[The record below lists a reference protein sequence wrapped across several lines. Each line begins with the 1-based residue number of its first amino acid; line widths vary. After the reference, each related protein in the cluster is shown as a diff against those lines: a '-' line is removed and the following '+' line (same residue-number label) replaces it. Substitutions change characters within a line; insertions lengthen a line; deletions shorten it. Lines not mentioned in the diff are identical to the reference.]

1 MSDTG
6 NLELLLQH
14 MSESYPTLYNIT
26 EPTVIGV
33 PAWETRDVWGAVF
46 RVHPGGQ
53 LVFELGQ
60 GAQIDGIVNVDCV
73 IGSGEGPAPPSNRLV
88 TNPVRIAAARDA
100 KFEGFRIRNAL
111 GWGLTVSG
119 HVIGAN
125 LGRIVVEDCGVGY
138 QASLPHYGGVLPAVG
153 IVGHTAGGPQE
164 RTEIAGP
171 ALPQDESIVQ
181 LGERFH
187 VVTSPGHVYPL
198 VSAFEGEILPV
209 RHWTGGGVRVLGR
222 NTAGLVIESLS
233 ATRCAIGLH
242 DSALYGVR
250 VRNMIT
256 EGSGIGWVLGLEEPD
271 AAPNGSVIGDWHPEV
286 LHRAGVVIPL
296 ASRAWIER
304 SVVPLSRAGTIPN
317 TPSPLFPD
325 PRRVEHLVPLGSTWP
340 WPLRSPEG
348 A

>member
-1 MSDTG
+1 MSAD
-6 NLELLLQH
+6 LQALIH
-14 MSESYPTLYNIT
+14 DMGESILTVFDVT
-26 EPTVIGV
+26 EPTTLAV

-60 GAQIDGIVNVDCV
+60 GAEITGLVNVDCV
-73 IGSGEGPAPPSNRLV
+73 IGTGEGPAPPSNRLV

-100 KFEGFRIRNAL
+100 RFDGFRIRNAL
-111 GWGLTVSG
+111 GWGLTVDG

-125 LGRIVVEDCGVGY
+125 LGRIIVEDCGVGY
-138 QASLPHYGGVLPAVG
+138 LAQLPHYGGVIPAVG
-153 IVGHTAGGPQE
+153 VVGHTAGGPQE

-171 ALPQDESIVQ
+171 VLPQDESIVQ

-187 VVTSPGHVYPL
+187 VVTSAGHVYPKVAL
-198 VSAFEGEILPV
+198 GEGGLLTG
-209 RHWTGGGVRVLGR
+209 RHWTGGGVRVFGR

-233 ATRCAIGLH
+233 AARCAIGLH

-250 VRNMIT
+250 VRSMVT
-256 EGSGIGWVLGLEEPD
+256 EACGIGWVLGLEEPD
-271 AAPNGSVIGDWHPEV
+271 AAPAGSVIEDWHPEL
-286 LHRAGVVIPL
+286 LHRAGVVVPL
-296 ASRAWIER
+296 ASRAWIGR
-304 SVVPLSRAGTIPN
+304 TVVPLSRTGTPPPN
-317 TPSPLFPD
+317 TPPPLSPD
-325 PRRVEHLVPLGSTWP
+325 PRRIEHLVPQGSTWP